1 MYGSRGQQRT
11 VVATLKLAEVS
22 ILVDRTGE
30 DPILLLDDILSELDE
45 TRRRRVLQTALASQQ
60 TILTT
65 TDLDRIDESVKSQ
78 ARLLRVREGTLL

>member
-1 MYGSRGQQRT
+1 MST
-11 VVATLKLAEVS
+11 
-22 ILVDRTGE
+22 RTGE

-78 ARLLRVREGTLL
+78 ARLLRVQEGTLIQDQ